1 MIAKN
6 REGAQQPRPLLTT
19 LKSASGGDHREEPRI
34 AYIQFGK
41 YIRSIP
47 NVLWKI
53 WKP

>member
-6 REGAQQPRPLLTT
+6 REGAQQPGPLLTT
-19 LKSASGGDHREEPRI
+19 LKSASDSDHNEEPKI

-41 YIRSIP
+41 CIRSIP